1 MTTTNLM
8 TNCSKCQKKTLHIE
22 QKINHILHV
31 LLTVVTAG
39 FWIVAWIYIA
49 LSHNKKTQCTIC
61 GHDKKFIEDYLSENK
76 NSKDGSSGIMV
87 IFALLFIVIAAF
99 MIHLM
104 D

>member
-8 TNCSKCQKKTLHIE
+8 TDCSKCQKKTLHIE

-39 FWIVAWIYIA
+39 FWIIAWIYIA

-61 GHDKKFIEDYLSENK
+61 GHDKKFIEDFISENK
-76 NSKDGSSGIMV
+76 NSEDGSSGIMV